1 MQILMLGNGFDIE
14 HKLPTQ
20 YKDFLEFAKDF
31 LQIIGSEEKNESIAK
46 IAISERKSFF
56 EKVFNGEKEE
66 TRKLLEQNLK
76 DNNWI
81 QYFFRNQVYMREN
94 WIDFE
99 SEISK
104 IIILL
109 EKAKRAYENAS
120 MFPAESIPCPKEYSI
135 FHKEMSD
142 PKESKNISSISGLA
156 FSYNKKMLLNDLNRL
171 IKALEIYLAEYVG
184 TLDIYNYNSDIAKLN
199 PTHVLSFNYTNTY
212 ERIYDNGCRSIQY
225 DFIHGQAIK
234 DNFGVSNMVLG
245 IDEYLDEEERS
256 KIIEF
261 IEFQKYYQR
270 MQKKTKCDYKEWK
283 DQITE
288 ARKRDKCERV
298 ELYIFGHSLDS
309 TDKDVL
315 LEFLLNDGVTTT
327 IFYYDQAAYERG
339 LANLV
344 KILGA
349 NELQAQMYGKD
360 KTIRFVQQAPS
371 ERIENSE
378 FDIKNDTLKIYR
390 LAKFKDEQIASAL
403 LKIQDRIKSRELAY
417 FCSQER
423 VISLYD
429 ALIKWR
435 LCSNEEAKIL
445 FDIAKKLSSTEKLL
459 YHNSEKWHEYDYR
472 GDCGC
477 PTETLK
483 FLNAVNRYN
492 AEVFQ
497 TSACDIGQATELDI
511 IRSYERQSNIEESLF
526 EHILDKLIVK
536 VGETE
541 NNGDYIWEK
550 LCQISYNN
558 MSVAQ
563 KVIKKKLTTC
573 TDLVNKVRLIYL
585 YECCE
590 ETEFFLEQEREYLE
604 HKELYGDE

>member
-31 LQIIGSEEKNESIAK
+31 LQIIASEEKNESIAK

-56 EKVFNGEKEE
+56 EKIFCGEKEE
-66 TRKLLEQNLK
+66 TRKLLEQNLI

-120 MFPAESIPCPKEYSI
+120 MFPTESIPCPKEYSI
-135 FHKEMSD
+135 FHKEMSE
-142 PKESKNISSISGLA
+142 PEESRNISSISGVA

-184 TLDIYNYNSDIAKLN
+184 TLEIYNYNSDIAKLN

-212 ERIYDNGCRSIQY
+212 ERVYDNGCRNIQY

-234 DNFGVSNMVLG
+234 ENLGVSNMVLG
-245 IDEYLDEEERS
+245 IDEYFDEGERS
-256 KIIEF
+256 KNIEF

-283 DQITE
+283 EKIAE
-288 ARKRDKCERV
+288 ARKKDKNERV

-315 LEFLLNDGVTTT
+315 LEFLMNDGVTTT

-349 NELQAQMYGKD
+349 EELLAQMYGKD
-360 KTIRFVQQAPS
+360 KTIKFIQQAPS

-390 LAKFKDEQIASAL
+390 LAKFKNEQIKNLL
-403 LKIQDRIKSRELAY
+403 LKVQSRIMGREVAY
-417 FCSQER
+417 FGSQER

-429 ALIKWR
+429 SLVKWG
-435 LCSNEEAKIL
+435 LCTNEQKEIL
-445 FDIAKKLSSTEKLL
+445 LEIAKSLANTSKLL
-459 YHNSEKWHEYDYR
+459 YHNSEKWHDYDYR

-477 PTETLK
+477 PRETLR
-483 FLNAVNRYN
+483 FLNAINEYN
-492 AEVFQ
+492 EEIFQ
-497 TSACDIGQATELDI
+497 AGVSDIEQATALDI
-511 IRSYERQSNIEESLF
+511 IRLYERQCDVEEDLF
-526 EHILDKLIVK
+526 DKILDKLIIK
-536 VGETE
+536 VGDEE
-541 NNGDYIWEK
+541 NDGEYIWK
-550 LCQISYNN
+550 SICQIAYNN
-558 MSVAQ
+558 MSVAK
-563 KVIKKKLTTC
+563 KVIKKKLSTC
-573 TDLVNKVRLIYL
+573 IDIVEKVRLNEL

-590 ETEFFLEQEREYLE
+590 ETEFYLEQERAYLE